1 MPMKEEVEWVKSS
14 MISCEVSL
22 LAIVFSLAKALACP
36 AARQMTIF
44 LLILLLLSLGR
55 SSFCNWA
62 KEELMFRSPMTFS
75 TSVGEPLTKVLRVV
89 LTPSG
94 AGKSFLKQHWR
105 ILPTQGVTKT
115 RTARAMAGKKRMIVE
130 KKLRDAVS

>member
-22 LAIVFSLAKALACP
+22 LAIFFSLAKALACP
-36 AARQMTIF
+36 AARQITIF

-62 KEELMFRSPMTFS
+62 KEELILPFPTTSF
-75 TSVGEPLTKVLRVV
+75 TSVREPLTKVLRVV

-94 AGKSFLKQHWR
+94 AEKSFLKQNWR
-105 ILPTQGVTKT
+105 ILPTQGVTMT

-130 KKLRDAVS
+130 KKLRNAVS

>member
-1 MPMKEEVEWVKSS
+1 MRSS
-14 MISCEVSL
+14 IIICDVSL
-22 LAIVFSLAKALACP
+22 LAIFFSLAKALAYP
-36 AARQMTIF
+36 AARQITIF

-94 AGKSFLKQHWR
+94 AGKSFLKQNWR
-105 ILPTQGVTKT
+105 ILPTQGVTMT
-115 RTARAMAGKKRMIVE
+115 RTARKMAEKKRIIAE
-130 KKLRDAVS
+130 KKLQDAVS

>member
-1 MPMKEEVEWVKSS
+1 MPMQEVGLWVKSS
-14 MISCEVSL
+14 MISCDVSL
-22 LAIVFSLAKALACP
+22 LAINFNLAKALACP

-44 LLILLLLSLGR
+44 LLILLLFSLGR

-62 KEELMFRSPMTFS
+62 KEELIFRSPMTSF

-94 AGKSFLKQHWR
+94 AEKSFLKQNWR
-105 ILPTQGVTKT
+105 ILPTQGVAMT
-115 RTARAMAGKKRMIVE
+115 RTARAMAGKKIIRSE

>member
-1 MPMKEEVEWVKSS
+1 MPMQEVGLWVKSS
-14 MISCEVSL
+14 IISCDVSL
-22 LAIVFSLAKALACP
+22 LAIDFSLAKALACP
-36 AARQMTIF
+36 AARQITIF

>member
-1 MPMKEEVEWVKSS
+1 

-22 LAIVFSLAKALACP
+22 LAIDFSLAKALACP

-44 LLILLLLSLGR
+44 LLILLLFSLGR

-75 TSVGEPLTKVLRVV
+75 TSVGELLTKVLRVV

-94 AGKSFLKQHWR
+94 ARKSFLKQHWR
-105 ILPTQGVTKT
+105 IRATKGVTKT
-115 RTARAMAGKKRMIVE
+115 RTARTMAGKREYLILE
-130 KKLRDAVS
+130 KKFGGACL

>member
-1 MPMKEEVEWVKSS
+1 MVSLSFPMQEVGLWVKSS

-62 KEELMFRSPMTFS
+62 NEELMFPFPTISC
-75 TSVGEPLTKVLRVV
+75 TSQ
-89 LTPSG
+89 
-94 AGKSFLKQHWR
+94 SFLHSFFSN
-105 ILPTQGVTKT
+105 LPGCHCNRHT
-115 RTARAMAGKKRMIVE
+115 RRCH
-130 KKLRDAVS
+130 DS

>member
-1 MPMKEEVEWVKSS
+1 

-44 LLILLLLSLGR
+44 LLILLLFSLGR

-62 KEELMFRSPMTFS
+62 KEELIYRSPMTFS
-75 TSVGEPLTKVLRVV
+75 TSVGEPLTKVFKVV

-94 AGKSFLKQHWR
+94 AEKSFLKQH
-105 ILPTQGVTKT
+105 
-115 RTARAMAGKKRMIVE
+115 
-130 KKLRDAVS
+130 